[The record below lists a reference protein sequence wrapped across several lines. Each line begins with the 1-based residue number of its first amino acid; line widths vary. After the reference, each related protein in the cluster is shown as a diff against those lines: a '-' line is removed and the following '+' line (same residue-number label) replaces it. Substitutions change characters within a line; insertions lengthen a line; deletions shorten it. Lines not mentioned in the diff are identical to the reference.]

1 MMSEISRPSEG
12 SLPPPGRSLA
22 EAVITALILL
32 GLIVLFNV
40 LGANAFFFLAAAVVG
55 IAQFELYDGLTQ
67 TGRAPATWFGLACG
81 IALMAA
87 AFLQRPGWVIA
98 VIALAAYG
106 SLLISLRRTRGAT
119 PASDAAW
126 TFLGV
131 GWVAGGGAAA
141 VAMLQLSEDGPLVL
155 TAFILIT
162 ALDDI
167 GGYFAGS
174 RFGRRKLAP
183 SISPAKSWEGLAG
196 GIAASLAGGA
206 LFGFLLHDL
215 TIAEGLGL
223 ALIASVLAPVGDLV
237 ESLTKR
243 EIGIKDSGRLLP
255 GHGGLLDRLDAIVF
269 CAPVAYLYLRL
280 VVF

>member
-1 MMSEISRPSEG
+1 MPNTSRTPEG
-12 SLPPPGRSLA
+12 SLPSPGRSLA
-22 EAVITALILL
+22 QAVITALVLLALIVVFNLL
-32 GLIVLFNV
+32 GET
-40 LGANAFFFLAAAVVG
+40 AFFFLAVAVV
-55 IAQFELYDGLTQ
+55 ITAQFELYDGLTQ
-67 TGRAPATWFGLACG
+67 TGRSPATWFGLVAG
-81 IALMAA
+81 VALMAA
-87 AFLQRPGWVIA
+87 AFLQHADWLIA
-98 VIALAAYG
+98 VLGIAVYG
-106 SLLISLRRTRGAT
+106 SLLISLRKNRGRM

-126 TFLGV
+126 TVLGV
-131 GWVAGGGAAA
+131 GWIAGGGAAA
-141 VAMLQLSEDGPLVL
+141 VAMLKLSEDGALLL

-167 GGYFAGS
+167 GGYFVGT
-174 RFGRRKLAP
+174 RFGRHKMAP

-196 GIAASLAGGA
+196 GIVASLAGGA
-206 LFGFLLHDL
+206 LFGVLLHDL
-215 TIAEGLGL
+215 TVADGLGL
-223 ALIASVLAPVGDLV
+223 ALIASVLAPVGDLT

>member
-1 MMSEISRPSEG
+1 MSKTRTGKEG
-12 SLPPPGRSLA
+12 SLPAPGRSLA
-22 EAVITALILL
+22 QAVTTALILL
-32 GLIVLFNV
+32 GLIVLVNV
-40 LGANAFFFLAAAVVG
+40 LGAEAYFFLALAVVI

-67 TGRAPATWFGLACG
+67 TGRAPATWFGLICG
-81 IALMAA
+81 VALMAS
-87 AFLQRPGWVIA
+87 AFLQRPGWLIA
-98 VIALAAYG
+98 VLAAAAYG
-106 SLLISLRRTRGAT
+106 SLLISLRRTRGVT

-131 GWVAGGGAAA
+131 GWIAGGGAAA
-141 VAMLQLSEDGPLVL
+141 VAMLKLSDDGPLIL

-167 GGYFAGS
+167 GGYFAGT
-174 RFGRRKLAP
+174 RFGRHKMAP

-196 GIAASLAGGA
+196 GVAASLAGGA
-206 LFGFLLHDL
+206 LFGFLLYDL
-215 TIAEGLGL
+215 SIPQGLGL
-223 ALIASVLAPVGDLV
+223 ALIASVLAPVGDLT